1 MGTGLT
7 LTVPLTAGVHVIK
20 AQLENT
26 TGVLQA
32 MDNITIQMTTAL
44 PVLTVTS
51 PTDNSI
57 VINTT
62 PVTLTASA
70 THATQGNIS
79 SGIQWTSS
87 IDGNIGTGGTVLA
100 SLSLGT
106 HTITAQVTDTAGHTV
121 SATRHITVTSATDTD
136 ADGMAD
142 AWEQGMFS
150 TLLRNGSGDFNGDGI
165 SDLTAY
171 NNYMAL
177 PRDGDVNAN
186 GEVNVAD
193 QLILMRHINGLTVLT
208 DAQKARVDLYPAT
221 APDGKLT
228 IQDILLLQRRVLGLY

>member
-1 MGTGLT
+1 MGTLF
-7 LTVPLTAGVHVIK
+7 VPTR
-20 AQLENT
+20 NP
-26 TGVLQA
+26 
-32 MDNITIQMTTAL
+32 MDIQYDVNI
-44 PVLTVTS
+44 
-51 PTDNSI
+51 
-57 VINTT
+57 
-62 PVTLTASA
+62 
-70 THATQGNIS
+70 
-79 SGIQWTSS
+79 
-87 IDGNIGTGGTVLA
+87 GTVLA
-100 SLSLGT
+100 SLSLGI
-106 HTITAQVTDTAGHTV
+106 HTITATVTDSAGHTTR
-121 SATRHITVTSATDTD
+121 ATRHITVTSASDTD

-228 IQDILLLQRRVLGLY
+228 IQDLLLLQRRVLGLY